1 MWDRAGY
8 STNEVNSQDRI
19 NIKISTKM
27 QNEKVTIWFF
37 RNVIDF
43 DYFITCRII
52 LNNFVNRNNSN
63 EVVKQF

>member
-27 QNEKVTIWFF
+27 QNEKVTI
-37 RNVIDF
+37 
-43 DYFITCRII
+43 
-52 LNNFVNRNNSN
+52 
-63 EVVKQF
+63 